1 MGAIAHAAAAAPQ
14 ARTRERRALALTI
27 RAAGLVRIEP
37 EALTITRQR
46 TPAGFVYTDA
56 EGRRINDQAILERI
70 RLLAIP
76 PAYE

>member
-1 MGAIAHAAAAAPQ
+1 
-14 ARTRERRALALTI
+14 LTI

-76 PAYE
+76 PAYEDVRIAADPRAHIQALGRDQAG